1 MENNKLYKPNAID
14 LILGKG
20 VINESSHI
28 QDVALMYFNRYKIVV
43 EAGWLN
49 NIGLFSPNIR
59 TIAYTPKEVIKCNN
73 GIAGYNILNRNRK
86 ELYSVLENF
95 NYTDYYKVLNVA
107 IEIAR
112 LYLLRVI
119 IYQDDDE
126 MLSLIKGNNYYD
138 KIIGL
143 IDVLDDP
150 IINRQIRS
158 IITDEVNY
166 SYITGSILWRL
177 TEHIKTNGYE
187 TT

>member
-14 LILGKG
+14 LILGKC
-20 VINESSHI
+20 IIHEDSNL
-28 QDVALMYFNRYKIVV
+28 QDVAVMYFKRYKIVV

-49 NIGLFSPNIR
+49 NIGLFSPSIR
-59 TIAYTPKEVIKCNN
+59 TVAYTPKEVIKRND
-73 GIAGYNILNRNRK
+73 GIAGYNILNHNRK

-95 NYTDYYKVLNVA
+95 NYTDYYTVLNVA

-119 IYQDDDE
+119 IYQDNDE
-126 MLSLIKGNNYYD
+126 ILNLIKGDSYYD

-143 IDVLDDP
+143 IDVLDEP
-150 IINRQIRS
+150 IASKCIRDR
-158 IITDEVNY
+158 IVDEINY
-166 SYITGSILWRL
+166 SYITGSIIWEL
-177 TEHIKTNGYE
+177 TEYIKTNGYE